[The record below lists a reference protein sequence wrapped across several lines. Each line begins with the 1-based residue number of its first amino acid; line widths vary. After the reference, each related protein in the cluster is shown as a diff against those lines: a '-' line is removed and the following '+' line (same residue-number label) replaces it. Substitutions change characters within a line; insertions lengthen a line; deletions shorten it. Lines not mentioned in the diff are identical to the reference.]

1 VNDKTNIA
9 DAAARTVDG
18 DSVSTDLDDPVRSEP
33 DVVSGEAETFAAAVG
48 LTPPISK
55 SPRRLGKRKSSTSV
69 PESGRPLVTATSAA
83 AAANYVGGVVPTV
96 TRAPDVGPQPQ
107 TNNGANAQLIQGP
120 TPQAPTAAAPAP
132 VIGVTPVSAMPEKV
146 SWIQR
151 RRMRARRVRR
161 TIRHIDPWSV
171 FKISLLLFVCLYIAV
186 MAAGVLLWN
195 AAVGS
200 GIIDNFESFMQDLG
214 FETWELVGDEIF
226 RGATIIGLV
235 LVAASS
241 ALSVVMAIL
250 FNLISDL
257 TGGVRV
263 TVIEEDLGRRA
274 RQ

>member
-1 VNDKTNIA
+1 VNNETNIA
-9 DAAARTVDG
+9 DADAPPVDVAA
-18 DSVSTDLDDPVRSEP
+18 VSTDLDDPARIDPE
-33 DVVSGEAETFAAAVG
+33 VVSGEAETFAAAVG
-48 LTPPISK
+48 LAPPAEK
-55 SPRRLGKRKSSTSV
+55 SPRRLGKRKAGASAV
-69 PESGRPLVTATSAA
+69 GRPLVTATSATA
-83 AAANYVGGVVPTV
+83 AADYVGGAVPTV
-96 TRAPDVGPQPQ
+96 ARGPNVGTSPLPA
-107 TNNGANAQLIQGP
+107 NGLNEPVVHG
-120 TPQAPTAAAPAP
+120 AAPQSPTTPSPPP
-132 VIGVTPVSAMPEKV
+132 VVGVTPVSALPEKV

-161 TIRHIDPWSV
+161 TIRHVDPWSV
-171 FKISLLLFVCLYIAV
+171 FKISMLLFICLYIAT

-214 FETWELVGDEIF
+214 FERWELVGEEIF
-226 RGATIIGLV
+226 RGASIIGLV
-235 LVAASS
+235 LVAAAG

>member
-9 DAAARTVDG
+9 DAAARSVDR

-55 SPRRLGKRKSSTSV
+55 SPRRLGKRKSGASV

-83 AAANYVGGVVPTV
+83 AAANYVGGGVPTV
-96 TRAPDVGPQPQ
+96 TRARDVGPPPQ
-107 TNNGANAQLIQGP
+107 TTNGTNAPLIQGP
-120 TPQAPTAAAPAP
+120 TPRTPTTAAPAP

-161 TIRHIDPWSV
+161 TIRHVDPWSV
-171 FKISLLLFVCLYIAV
+171 FKISLLLFACLYIAV
-186 MAAGVLLWN
+186 IAAGVLLWN

-214 FETWELVGDEIF
+214 FERWELVGDEIF

>member
-1 VNDKTNIA
+1 VNNETNIA
-9 DAAARTVDG
+9 DAAAPSVDE
-18 DSVSTDLDDPVRSEP
+18 DSVSTDIDDPVRTEP

-48 LTPPISK
+48 LTPPAPK
-55 SPRRLGKRKSSTSV
+55 SPRRLGKRKSGGSAAG
-69 PESGRPLVTATSAA
+69 SGRPLVTATSAA
-83 AAANYVGGVVPTV
+83 AAANYVSGVVPTV
-96 TRAPDVGPQPQ
+96 TRPPELRQPPQ
-107 TNNGANAQLIQGP
+107 TTNRTNGPLVQGP
-120 TPQAPTAAAPAP
+120 PLQAPTTAAPAP
-132 VIGVTPVSAMPEKV
+132 VVGVTPVSAMPEKV
-146 SWIQR
+146 SWVQR

-161 TIRHIDPWSV
+161 TIRHVDPWSV
-171 FKISLLLFVCLYIAV
+171 FKVSLLLFACLYIAV

-214 FETWELVGDEIF
+214 FERWELVGDEIF
-226 RGATIIGLV
+226 RGASIIGLV

-263 TVIEEDLGRRA
+263 TVIEEDLGRSA